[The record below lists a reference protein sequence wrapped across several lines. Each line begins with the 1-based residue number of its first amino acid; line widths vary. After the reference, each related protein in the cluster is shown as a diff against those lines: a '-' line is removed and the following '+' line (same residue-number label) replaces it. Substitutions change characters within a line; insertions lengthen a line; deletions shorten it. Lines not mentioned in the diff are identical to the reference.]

1 MLIIVVNVVV
11 FFAFEDAKISFSGA
25 QVNQKKV
32 VEYGVIPYEITH
44 PGKECFVRAWPCR
57 CSARD

>member
-1 MLIIVVNVVV
+1 MLIIVANVVV
-11 FFAFEDAKISFSGA
+11 FFAFEDAKISFSGG

-44 PGKECFVRAWPCR
+44 PGR
-57 CSARD
+57 SASSSSRL